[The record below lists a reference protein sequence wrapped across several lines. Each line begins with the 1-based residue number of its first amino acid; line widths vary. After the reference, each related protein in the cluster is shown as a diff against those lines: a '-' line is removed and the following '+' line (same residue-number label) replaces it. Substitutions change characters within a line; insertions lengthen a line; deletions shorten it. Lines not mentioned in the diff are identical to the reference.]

1 MGNSMANEARVGRLD
16 RDQSAHLDKQ
26 PRTDADLVRLGLICA
41 PGLPEKVGQ
50 EFCTELPTLL
60 SLHIDNSVSWD
71 VSVVVDPLTGS
82 ERKAPEILDACRE
95 RMLKEGWDMAVCL
108 TDLPVYRSGQIVVA
122 DVSATR
128 KVAGL
133 SLPAL
138 GATQLRS
145 RAREAILQLVEEL
158 YARIPELGKDEPP
171 LAAEKNAG
179 RLGLTGQRPN
189 RFIKRRRIELVPPF
203 RRAESPDNDMKN
215 VKVDARFAAPK
226 GHGYLRLLPG
236 MVLANRP
243 WKLFPSFRSTLAGA
257 LGTGAYALINSNIW
271 KLADVI
277 GAERHVTLMLS
288 AIVAM
293 VVWIIIAH
301 NLWERP
307 NDREARR
314 WVVLYNAVTALTIT
328 TAVLISYVVLFILI
342 LLAAMIFVPSG
353 YFQSTIQH
361 PVDLGDYMTLAWMA
375 TSLATVAGALGSSLE
390 DERTVREAAYGY
402 RQQQRSKRAKEESE
416 NDSAA
421 A

>member
-122 DVSATR
+122 EVSATR

-158 YARIPELGKDEPP
+158 
-171 LAAEKNAG
+171 
-179 RLGLTGQRPN
+179 
-189 RFIKRRRIELVPPF
+189 
-203 RRAESPDNDMKN
+203 
-215 VKVDARFAAPK
+215 
-226 GHGYLRLLPG
+226 
-236 MVLANRP
+236 
-243 WKLFPSFRSTLAGA
+243 
-257 LGTGAYALINSNIW
+257 
-271 KLADVI
+271 
-277 GAERHVTLMLS
+277 
-288 AIVAM
+288 
-293 VVWIIIAH
+293 
-301 NLWERP
+301 
-307 NDREARR
+307 
-314 WVVLYNAVTALTIT
+314 
-328 TAVLISYVVLFILI
+328 
-342 LLAAMIFVPSG
+342 
-353 YFQSTIQH
+353 
-361 PVDLGDYMTLAWMA
+361 
-375 TSLATVAGALGSSLE
+375 
-390 DERTVREAAYGY
+390 
-402 RQQQRSKRAKEESE
+402 
-416 NDSAA
+416 
-421 A
+421 